1 MMRIAFVST
10 AIWLAS
16 TSALAQSGA
25 AQPTGQAVTPAALT
39 DQEMERFL
47 QDARVARSRSAGKGV
62 TASDRVTLKLGP
74 VTHDAHVQTIDEESL
89 QGPGPG
95 GRVEFRFRDSWKYNV
110 AAYRLDRLIG
120 LDLVPVSVERRWH
133 GRPAAYTW
141 WVDDV
146 MMDEGAR
153 LKKKLEPPSIAA
165 WNEEMQLVRVFD
177 QLIYNMDRNVQ
188 NLLITK
194 GWRMW
199 AIDHT
204 RAFRLHHELK
214 TPKDIARCDRAVLER
229 LRQLDKRTLTQSLGR
244 YLTGYEID
252 ALLARR
258 DAIVAL
264 VGSLGPVA
272 LFDRRGKG
280 LLIVR

>member
-1 MMRIAFVST
+1 M
-10 AIWLAS
+10 
-16 TSALAQSGA
+16 
-25 AQPTGQAVTPAALT
+25 
-39 DQEMERFL
+39 
-47 QDARVARSRSAGKGV
+47 
-62 TASDRVTLKLGP
+62 
-74 VTHDAHVQTIDEESL
+74 
-89 QGPGPG
+89 
-95 GRVEFRFRDSWKYNV
+95 YNV

-146 MMDEGAR
+146 LMDEGVR
-153 LKKKLEPPSIAA
+153 LKKKVEPPSIDA
-165 WNEEMQLVRVFD
+165 WNKEMQLIRVFD

-194 GWRMW
+194 DWRMW

-204 RAFRLHHELK
+204 RAFRLHHELR
-214 TPKDIARCDRAVLER
+214 TPKDIVRCDRALLER
-229 LRQLDKRTLTQSLGR
+229 LRQLDKRTLTQALGR
-244 YLTGYEID
+244 YLNGFEID

-264 VGSLGPVA
+264 LESLGPAA
-272 LFDRRGKG
+272 LFDRAARAS
-280 LLIVR
+280 